1 VYENACYTFY
11 FLTFEFVT
19 FFRTR
24 MIKQQERETN
34 VNKDVNEDV
43 NEAEEQALQD
53 ESFDN

>member
-1 VYENACYTFY
+1 
-11 FLTFEFVT
+11 VT
-19 FFRTR
+19 IFRVTR